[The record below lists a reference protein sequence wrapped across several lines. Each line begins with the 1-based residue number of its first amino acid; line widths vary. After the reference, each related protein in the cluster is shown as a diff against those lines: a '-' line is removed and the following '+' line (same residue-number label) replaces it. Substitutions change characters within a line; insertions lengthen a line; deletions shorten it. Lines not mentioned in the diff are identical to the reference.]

1 MKETLVISDPHPIIS
16 LIIVC
21 KWVKLIKIGS
31 ICYLASGIFHLIKH
45 QKSSAIKDTVA
56 FFKHFISFGTQMKLL
71 SKVTHIEEFF
81 VVLLE

>member
-45 QKSSAIKDTVA
+45 QKSSRSRIRLHSLST
-56 FFKHFISFGTQMKLL
+56 SFLL
-71 SKVTHIEEFF
+71 APK
-81 VVLLE
+81 